1 MLNKLGK
8 GWSLCPKTLLIWIVV
23 VIVSHVLYHCFVYNS
38 FKSFFEVIMVRQN
51 VLWSTTLHFSPLL
64 EIGMMK
70 ALCFHAS
77 PQCLRIFFRV
87 CTVCIAHCIVVVSG
101 QASHMDLL
109 RNLVIYPWDDF
120 TSCNV
125 KEILLY
131 VFFICGGDKEGL
143 KFEFLFVKMFLNT
156 DLYWCR
162 TISAISC
169 MPLAK
174 TSLPSFTAL
183 NVPLLLWRKKLD
195 YL

>member
-1 MLNKLGK
+1 MCYITALFITLSKAFLRWLWSGKMFYGRLLYIFLLSWKLGW
-8 GWSLCPKTLLIWIVV
+8 GRLS
-23 VIVSHVLYHCFVYNS
+23 
-38 FKSFFEVIMVRQN
+38 
-51 VLWSTTLHFSPLL
+51 
-64 EIGMMK
+64 
-70 ALCFHAS
+70 LCFHAS

-143 KFEFLFVKMFLNT
+143 KFEFLFLRCFWILTCIDVVQFLPFLVCLLQRLLCHLSQLSMFLFCYEERNWIICK
-156 DLYWCR
+156 LFEYLLFF
-162 TISAISC
+162 AN
-169 MPLAK
+169 
-174 TSLPSFTAL
+174 SLMGMW
-183 NVPLLLWRKKLD
+183 LL
-195 YL
+195 

>member
-1 MLNKLGK
+1 MCYITALFITLSKAFLRWLWSGKMFYGRLLYIFLLSWKLG
-8 GWSLCPKTLLIWIVV
+8 WWRLS
-23 VIVSHVLYHCFVYNS
+23 
-38 FKSFFEVIMVRQN
+38 
-51 VLWSTTLHFSPLL
+51 
-64 EIGMMK
+64 
-70 ALCFHAS
+70 LCFHAS

-101 QASHMDLL
+101 QGSHMDLL

-156 DLYWCR
+156 DLYWCH